1 MARAMSTLLS
11 LTSHPPKPLKI
22 PNSEPLI
29 SLNPNSLSRRLLLF
43 TTSFSLNSFLF
54 LSLQYPLPKSSAETP
69 QPPSSSN
76 SFLSGIANTK
86 SWLQFYGDGFAI
98 RVPPQFE
105 DITEPEDFNAGLSLY
120 GDKAK
125 PKTFAARFASPD
137 GSEVVSVVIR
147 PTNQLKITF
156 LEAQD
161 ISDLGSL
168 KQAARIF
175 VPGGATL
182 YSARTIKIKEDE
194 GFRTYYF
201 YEFGRDEQHVA
212 LVASVNS
219 GKAFIAGAT
228 APQDKW
234 NDDGIKLRSAA
245 VSLTVL

>member
-1 MARAMSTLLS
+1 MAMALPFGCRPNLRTSRS
-11 LTSHPPKPLKI
+11 L
-22 PNSEPLI
+22 
-29 SLNPNSLSRRLLLF
+29 R
-43 TTSFSLNSFLF
+43 
-54 LSLQYPLPKSSAETP
+54 
-69 QPPSSSN
+69 
-76 SFLSGIANTK
+76 
-86 SWLQFYGDGFAI
+86 
-98 RVPPQFE
+98 
-105 DITEPEDFNAGLSLY
+105 
-120 GDKAK
+120 
-125 PKTFAARFASPD
+125 
-137 GSEVVSVVIR
+137 SEVVSVVIR